1 MTSVER
7 LDNEI
12 RFYSK
17 DSKVANG
24 EIVINKTALDKKLS
38 IIDEQGNVVGYAK
51 LNIPLPI
58 PVTAIQNDIAPRT
71 KCGGCHGRKEGKY
84 K

>member
-1 MTSVER
+1 MTSIER
-7 LDNEI
+7 LEKEI

-17 DSKVANG
+17 GSVANG

-51 LNIPLPI
+51 LYSPPPI
-58 PVTAIQNDIAPRT
+58 PITAIQNIAPRT

>member
-1 MTSVER
+1 MTSIER
-7 LDNEI
+7 LEKEI

-17 DSKVANG
+17 GSVANG
-24 EIVINKTALDKKLS
+24 EIINKTALDKKLS